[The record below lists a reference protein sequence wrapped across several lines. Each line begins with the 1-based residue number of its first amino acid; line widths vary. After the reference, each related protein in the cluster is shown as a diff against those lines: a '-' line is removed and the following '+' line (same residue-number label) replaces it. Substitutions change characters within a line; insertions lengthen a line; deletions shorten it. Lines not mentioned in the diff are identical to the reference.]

1 MDGLPKK
8 MAVVDGWSL
17 VEVRLYLPQRRP
29 FHSNSLQAL
38 LLHIIKSNKLN
49 QSYNCQL
56 V

>member
-17 VEVRLYLPQRRP
+17 VEVRLYLP

-38 LLHIIKSNKLN
+38 LLHIIKTNKLN
-49 QSYNCQL
+49 QSYSCQL

>member
-17 VEVRLYLPQRRP
+17 VEVRLYLPFRI
-29 FHSNSLQAL
+29 HSNSLQAL
-38 LLHIIKSNKLN
+38 LLHIIKTNKLN
-49 QSYNCQL
+49 QSYSCQL